1 MNSLEVQTI
10 YALRLDFLTN
20 WMIEKNLIKS
30 NFFDYDFNIMFF
42 IKDILLKKLKASRVN
57 NKIVVEILESM
68 KILPLLDFESHV
80 EHMNARNEVK
90 P

>member
-1 MNSLEVQTI
+1 
-10 YALRLDFLTN
+10 
-20 WMIEKNLIKS
+20 MIEKNLIKS